1 MIPATLKVYVN
12 KSGVSNGA
20 AEKSARQLIYFR
32 GQQLP
37 LIRHMLPMQE

>member
-20 AEKSARQLIYFR
+20 AEKSVRGNYF
-32 GQQLP
+32 
-37 LIRHMLPMQE
+37 IFADSNCS